1 MVKKRLFFLLISL
14 FSVAFL
20 NAQEGSKHS
29 ISADVGAQAL
39 VGYNTTYQW
48 YGGADLKGVLHVD
61 NTDFTLDFEAL
72 TKNVYSIG
80 LTASPSFEVCK
91 NGFVFVD
98 GTLHSRIFGNYKIYE
113 FVYAGSVGFKMRHFS
128 AQVGLFSRTIDALGR
143 DWHSLDSP
151 VTEPF
156 NLLYKVKISIMG
168 FDNPWDVYLV
178 GGNYNDYEYERMWEP
193 IFSLGG
199 RWDFKDRW
207 SAVAEGTLQSAGM
220 FHGAVKFYEITLRA
234 GVIFRPS
241 FRAKRSE
248 VEKSPT
254 E

>member
-1 MVKKRLFFLLISL
+1 MVKKRMFFLLICL
-14 FSVAFL
+14 FSAAFL
-20 NAQEGSKHS
+20 NAQEGAKHI
-29 ISADVGAQAL
+29 ISADVGMQGL
-39 VGYNTTYQW
+39 VGYNNTYQW

-61 NTDFTLDFEAL
+61 NTDFTLNFEAL

-80 LTASPSFEVCK
+80 LTVSPSFEVCK

-151 VTEPF
+151 VAEPF
-156 NLLYKVKISIMG
+156 NFLYKVKISVMG
-168 FDNPWDVYLV
+168 FDHPWDIYFV

-193 IFSLGG
+193 ILSMGG
-199 RWDFKDRW
+199 RWDFKERW

-220 FHGAVKFYEITLRA
+220 FHGTVKFYEA
-234 GVIFRPS
+234 VFRVGIRHDLS
-241 FRAKRSE
+241 VRDK
-248 VEKSPT
+248 KK
-254 E
+254 